1 MKLTIVILASD
12 GNWVNESLFHCFD
25 FCMMTNVMFPLLYT
39 AVIVHELAENMTNMI
54 EYKYKRVQTMMRL
67 MLLD

>member
-1 MKLTIVILASD
+1 
-12 GNWVNESLFHCFD
+12 
-25 FCMMTNVMFPLLYT
+25 MFPLLYT
-39 AVIVHELAENMTNMI
+39 AVIVHELAENMKNMI